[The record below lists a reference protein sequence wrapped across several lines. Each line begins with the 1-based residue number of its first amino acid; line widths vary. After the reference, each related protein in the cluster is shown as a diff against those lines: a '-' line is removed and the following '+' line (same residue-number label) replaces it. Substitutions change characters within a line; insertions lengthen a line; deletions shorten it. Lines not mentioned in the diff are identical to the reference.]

1 MGVDLYTNRLIHEKI
16 WYTAGG
22 RGGCTGVCA
31 LGVTALASNIIS
43 TEFLENITSQTL
55 KVAFHS
61 FNIILSF
68 PHPLPLPSHVQS
80 YIQPWARL
88 FKACRISAN
97 PGLTQFIGFIKS

>member
-1 MGVDLYTNRLIHEKI
+1 MRKYGTQLGEGV
-16 WYTAGG
+16 G
-22 RGGCTGVCA
+22 A

-68 PHPLPLPSHVQS
+68 PHPLPHM
-80 YIQPWARL
+80 Y
-88 FKACRISAN
+88 KAIYS
-97 PGLTQFIGFIKS
+97 PGPGCSKPAGLVLILR